1 MSALAPLHQR
11 IAGYYSGKVRRHG
24 ATPMGVD
31 WSCEPTQQLRFVQL
45 LRIVDFTRPFS
56 LDDLGCGYGALLSFV
71 QRRHRGAQMDYL
83 GIDVSPDMV
92 SQAQALHA
100 RSPGSAFCV
109 GSHSP
114 RVADY
119 SVASGIFNVRIDEP
133 AALWHEMIATTLH
146 GMAQATRIGFA
157 VNFLATLPPGVAG
170 KAELYRCTPQEW
182 RSFCE
187 ALGMTVDVLA
197 AYGMREFTLLAR
209 H

>member
-11 IAGYYSGKVRRHG
+11 IAGYYSGKVLQHG
-24 ATPMGVD
+24 ATPLGVD

-45 LRIVDFTRPFS
+45 LRLVDLSRPFT

-71 QRRHRGAQMDYL
+71 QKRHRGARMDYL
-83 GIDVSPDMV
+83 GIDVSADMV

-100 RSPGSAFCV
+100 RSRDCAFCV
-109 GSHSP
+109 GSSSP

-133 AALWHEMIATTLH
+133 AALWQEMIEGTLRD
-146 GMAQATRIGFA
+146 MAAASRIGFA

-170 KAELYRCTPQEW
+170 KPQLYRCTPEPW
-182 RSFCE
+182 RAFCE
-187 ALGMTVDVLA
+187 SLGMKVDVLA
-197 AYGMREFTLLAR
+197 AYGMREFTLHAR